1 MTAEVPDDGDVLWLT
16 LDPTQGHE
24 QQGRRP
30 FLVLTPREYNQKTSL
45 VVGCP
50 ITTKTKGYPFEVQ
63 VQGVESVVGVALADQ
78 LKSLDWRMRNA
89 AIVGKAD
96 PATTDAVR
104 SLIRRLLAIS

>member
-24 QQGRRP
+24 QHGRRP

-50 ITTKTKGYPFEVQ
+50 ITTKSKGYPFEVQ

-89 AIVGKAD
+89 AIAGKAD